1 MKADRLSDCLH
12 CQMRGE
18 SIFAG
23 LDPVELCTLGMEV
36 QDLDCAPGEV
46 LYRTGDPARYAY
58 TLREGAVK
66 LVKPLRS
73 GQEVILRLLH
83 HGDLFGFEG
92 MQEELH
98 RHDAISLTQG
108 KVCRLDLIELQVLS
122 ERLPKIREAIFR
134 RWQEALRDS
143 EERVVE
149 LGAKKAEAR
158 LATFL
163 LQWACRYP
171 QLRSL
176 PFPLTRQDLAAFLG
190 LSVEHVSRLMAEF
203 KRQGLLQESRN
214 QLEILASGR
223 LEDIA
228 AAKPD

>member
-1 MKADRLSDCLH
+1 MSQTRLSDCLH

-36 QDLDCAPGEV
+36 QDIDCAAGDV
-46 LYRTGDPARYAY
+46 LYRAGDQARYAY

-66 LVKPLRS
+66 LVKTLS
-73 GQEVILRLLH
+73 NGQEVILRLLH

-92 MQEELH
+92 MHEMEH
-98 RHDAISLTQG
+98 RHDAISLAPG
-108 KVCRLDLIELQVLS
+108 KLCRLDLIELRRLS
-122 ERLPKIREAIFR
+122 ERLPKIRDAIFQ
-134 RWQEALRDS
+134 RWQDALRDS

-163 LQWACRYP
+163 LHWAQRYP
-171 QLRSL
+171 QLRIL

-203 KRQGLLQESRN
+203 KRQELLRETRN
-214 QLEILASGR
+214 QLEILGTQR
-223 LEDIA
+223 LQEIA
-228 AAKPD
+228 EAKPD